1 MSNLEYLNLQKFFQ
15 ANQDS
20 RKSLSV
26 SKIGMMMKGKAYA
39 SRQRFIRVE
48 SNLPLSLNSF
58 TTLEDHPNSIVPRS
72 QVFPWALNKFVFYHI

>member
-26 SKIGMMMKGKAYA
+26 SKIGMMKRKAYA

-48 SNLPLSLNSF
+48 SNLPLSLNPF
-58 TTLEDHPNSIVPRS
+58 TTLEDHPNSILLRS